1 LLKDGGDYY
10 MPTSISIQ
18 ANERYTDFQG
28 FRLTRDITS
37 ITSDDDGRRDVNDP
51 VGGTTGTQTGLEA
64 VAFTT
69 TPGGAVDSVN
79 GQTGTVV
86 LDGDDIA
93 YDASFTVNDLI
104 DANTSNI
111 DNLKTY
117 VVAATDKI
125 ELREDA
131 NNKVTVDG
139 ATGTENIALTVD
151 GTDVFRVNGSEAIAS
166 VDTEAPTLE
175 ANTFA
180 GGLILKDS
188 TGTRWRVQ
196 VQTDGTLRTTSL

>member
-1 LLKDGGDYY
+1 
-10 MPTSISIQ
+10 M
-18 ANERYTDFQG
+18 
-28 FRLTRDITS
+28 
-37 ITSDDDGRRDVNDP
+37 
-51 VGGTTGTQTGLEA
+51 
-64 VAFTT
+64 
-69 TPGGAVDSVN
+69 
-79 GQTGTVV
+79 V

-117 VVAATDKI
+117 VVATTDKV
-125 ELREDA
+125 ELKEDA

-139 ATGTENIALTVD
+139 TTSTENIALTVD
-151 GTDVFRVNGSEAIAS
+151 GTDVFKVSGSEAIAT
-166 VDTEAPTLE
+166 VDIEAPTLE